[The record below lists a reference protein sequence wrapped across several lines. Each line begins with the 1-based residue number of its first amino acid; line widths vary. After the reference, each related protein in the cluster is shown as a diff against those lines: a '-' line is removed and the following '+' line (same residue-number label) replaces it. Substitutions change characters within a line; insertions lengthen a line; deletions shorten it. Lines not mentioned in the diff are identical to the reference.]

1 MEEENNNVDNAKKTA
16 KNVARKTGKIVKTVL
31 SPIAIILIVILIVI
45 IMIAAFT
52 KIVKIEKGTNKPDD
66 PKNAPGAVTN
76 YANSVTIDEDGNMTF
91 DKTAQE
97 FWDELKKNN
106 NDLLDY
112 FDSPEELAKVMNAS
126 LVTEYLDT
134 REDPSKEIDWS
145 KINNDVNSK
154 NAQGIVK
161 LKRKNEAEAEFYMTY
176 VSPKKFQE
184 LIDNYNNNPTK
195 KNQVEAMRHFTLEK
209 KKIGSSSR
217 LFRFM
222 INRAICTIY
231 PF

>member
-106 NDLLDY
+106 NG
-112 FDSPEELAKVMNAS
+112 S
-126 LVTEYLDT
+126 
-134 REDPSKEIDWS
+134 
-145 KINNDVNSK
+145 VNK
-154 NAQGIVK
+154 YATV
-161 LKRKNEAEAEFYMTY
+161 L
-176 VSPKKFQE
+176 
-184 LIDNYNNNPTK
+184 
-195 KNQVEAMRHFTLEK
+195 
-209 KKIGSSSR
+209 
-217 LFRFM
+217 
-222 INRAICTIY
+222 
-231 PF
+231 